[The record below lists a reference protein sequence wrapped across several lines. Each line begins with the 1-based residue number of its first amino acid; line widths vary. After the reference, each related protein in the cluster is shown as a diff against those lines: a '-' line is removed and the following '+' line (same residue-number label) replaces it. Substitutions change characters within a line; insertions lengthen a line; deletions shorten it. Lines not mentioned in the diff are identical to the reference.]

1 MLFLVIRIT
10 NVMEFNLKRIFLLLM
25 ILNIIICHSAVLR
38 ENITVK
44 GNTITLGDLF
54 EDIPA
59 KYADTR
65 ITDTTIPGKEK
76 RVNAAYVNQILS
88 KFGLSVLDLDTITYI
103 NVKTYKH
110 DINAREITD
119 FISENYNISYPVLLN
134 YNTAVVST
142 DEYVFRMDRL
152 GKERFIVE
160 VVSMK
165 GDILKKFV
173 VNFSERIKRTVIVSN
188 QNIKAGEKLDKE
200 KFGYMELLMPVNA
213 GEIVENINDIEYCMA
228 AEDLSP
234 GTVLLK
240 NNIDY
245 AEIVIKGS
253 IVEAVSDGNG
263 YVISVKLEAMQNGK
277 YNQIIN
283 LKGIN
288 NRRKYRGR
296 VTDENKVVLIF

>member
-1 MLFLVIRIT
+1 
-10 NVMEFNLKRIFLLLM
+10 LK
-25 ILNIIICHSAVLR
+25 

-110 DINAREITD
+110 DITAREITD

-142 DEYVFRMDRL
+142 DEYIFRMDRL

-160 VVSMK
+160 VVSMN

-188 QNIKAGEKLDKE
+188 QHIKAGERLDKE
-200 KFGYMELLMPVNA
+200 MFGYMELLMPVNA
-213 GEIVENINDIEYCMA
+213 GEIIENINDIEHCMA
-228 AEDLSP
+228 SEDLSP

-240 NNIDY
+240 SNIDY

-253 IVEAVSDGNG
+253 VVEAVSDGNG
-263 YVISVKLEAMQNGK
+263 YVITMKLEAMQSGR